1 MSWNP
6 FSRSSSSAPRK
17 TVLSR
22 ASQREFERE
31 VKRLDELEELTRRL
45 YKDGKRLTEANNA
58 VAKSER
64 KLSQELFA
72 TALCQTEDKFKWQ
85 INEWDASM
93 VKMDTHMTDRNVK
106 LHRTVLE
113 PLKKYV
119 SIFPYAQVAVKK
131 RDQCLQEFQKC
142 QDKVSK
148 YQERDRTGQ
157 NAVKLDMAKK
167 TLGTAQADFTTQNDA
182 LMLDIPKMIDTRTD
196 YFQPSLE
203 ADIKSEVQYTT
214 EAVKVYGELSN
225 LMNGHKQQSRHDYAS
240 LIQQALTELKALS
253 ITTD

>member
-6 FSRSSSSAPRK
+6 FSRSSSSAPKK

-22 ASQREFERE
+22 ATQREFEKE

-64 KLSQELFA
+64 KLSQELLS
-72 TALCQTEDKFKWQ
+72 TALYQMEEKLKWQ
-85 INEWDASM
+85 IDEWDASM
-93 VKMDTHMTDRNVK
+93 TKMEMHMIDRNVK

-157 NAVKLDMAKK
+157 NTVKLEMAKK
-167 TLGTAQADFTTQNDA
+167 ALNTAQTDFTTQNDA
-182 LMLDIPKMIDTRTD
+182 LMTDIPKMIDSRTD

-203 ADIKSEVQYTT
+203 AHIKSEVKFTT